1 MEDIFVVVIM
11 FVILIALLKKPA
23 ELRINELY
31 DKITELEKRFDE
43 IKIIQHHEKQELTDK
58 TNEMFKKFAK
68 IEKQIDDNNIT
79 ELDKNQ
85 VLLNKFGVDWALM
98 MIQFANLMKPVEP

>member
-1 MEDIFVVVIM
+1 MEDIFVVIIM

-58 TNEMFKKFAK
+58 TNEMFKNSQK
-68 IEKQIDDNNIT
+68 
-79 ELDKNQ
+79 LR
-85 VLLNKFGVDWALM
+85 NKY
-98 MIQFANLMKPVEP
+98 MIIILPNLIKTKYCLTNLESIGH